1 MGTVENIN
9 IRILIEGDKSRPITM
24 TIEMISE
31 NDLFFNYFSKI
42 DESIYFQ
49 LKQEQQLNIEY
60 SNLLNSIIKIISSC
74 AANPQ

>member
-1 MGTVENIN
+1 MNIELKLENQQDLMGTVENIN

-42 DESIYFQ
+42 DESIYF
-49 LKQEQQLNIEY
+49 
-60 SNLLNSIIKIISSC
+60 
-74 AANPQ
+74 